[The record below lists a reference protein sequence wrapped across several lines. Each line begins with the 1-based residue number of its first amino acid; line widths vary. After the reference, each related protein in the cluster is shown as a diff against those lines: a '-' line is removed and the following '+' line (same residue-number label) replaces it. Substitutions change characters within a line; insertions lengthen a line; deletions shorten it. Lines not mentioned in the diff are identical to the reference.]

1 MSKETWIFDSVEKHK
16 KKESLPKGGLE
27 IVTAIGNK
35 LIFFVVEFVCAR
47 VLLVPKPFRLLYDYT
62 ITHSFFH
69 AYHCMR

>member
-35 LIFFVVEFVCAR
+35 LKEEKKSYEGR
-47 VLLVPKPFRLLYDYT
+47 RKT
-62 ITHSFFH
+62 
-69 AYHCMR
+69 